1 MHNSHA
7 WMRRTIGL
15 FLDKLFFLGLM
26 SLRSCNPQL
35 LMWGRFAS
43 ILLGECDEENPIRG
57 YDHEW
62 RGVQYFL
69 WSFRKF
75 SPFLSTE
82 WVSVYV
88 LVVCI
93 PIYSCQVLFTAL
105 TNQISLAQ
113 NEIHLVNGRLNE
125 WKPFWIPG
133 TVPFP
138 VLQVQCFTKSRTQ
151 LQFDHSNKKC
161 SSCQFAPYP
170 REYLLSRH

>member
-1 MHNSHA
+1 MHKSHA

-15 FLDKLFFLGLM
+15 FLDKLF
-26 SLRSCNPQL
+26 SLAWCFCEVATRNFW
-35 LMWGRFAS
+35 WGGISQAFCGANATKKIQFEDTITS
-43 ILLGECDEENPIRG
+43 EEG
-57 YDHEW
+57 YNI
-62 RGVQYFL
+62 FL

-133 TVPFP
+133 NVRFP
-138 VLQVQCFTKSRTQ
+138 VLQVQCFT
-151 LQFDHSNKKC
+151 
-161 SSCQFAPYP
+161 
-170 REYLLSRH
+170 